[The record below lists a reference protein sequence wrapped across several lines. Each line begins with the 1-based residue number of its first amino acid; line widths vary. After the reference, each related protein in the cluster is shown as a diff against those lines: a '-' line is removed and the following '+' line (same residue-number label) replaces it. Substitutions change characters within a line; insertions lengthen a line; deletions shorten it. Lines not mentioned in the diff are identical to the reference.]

1 MVVVRSDLAGVKLA
15 ALKRIVARLSA
26 SKLWTKLLSEARWKE
41 GQTQDAIQMY
51 NQWKVTGQF
60 IVVESLLTVEVFMRQ
75 MMVPVPRMIGG
86 FFRCKR
92 QAEDD
97 GIDYSIYSLVMND
110 MKTEFDVR

>member
-1 MVVVRSDLAGVKLA
+1 
-15 ALKRIVARLSA
+15 
-26 SKLWTKLLSEARWKE
+26 
-41 GQTQDAIQMY
+41 MY

-86 FFRCKR
+86 FSRCKR